1 MKAWNLDPE
10 PGARGSAEEG
20 APQCFLLTPKL
31 LSGLDYN
38 RHVTILGIF
47 NGSLISS
54 VAKNFKSVRARPWRS
69 QWLGQRVGGSLP

>member
-1 MKAWNLDPE
+1 MPVLSPVLAGP
-10 PGARGSAEEG
+10 AEEG

-47 NGSLISS
+47 NGGLVST
-54 VAKNFKSVRARPWRS
+54 VAKNFNSVRARS
-69 QWLGQRVGGSLP
+69 GQG